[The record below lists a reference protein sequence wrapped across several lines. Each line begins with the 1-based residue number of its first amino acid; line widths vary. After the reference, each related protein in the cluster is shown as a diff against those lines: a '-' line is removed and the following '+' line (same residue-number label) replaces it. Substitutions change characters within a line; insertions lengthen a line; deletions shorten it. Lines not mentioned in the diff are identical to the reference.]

1 MVATAASPP
10 RATKE
15 SVIVTTTTTTDD
27 VNSPLSTASTG
38 TCVATCSH
46 ANQKKS
52 PGNPI
57 LPPMDS
63 YATLR
68 ELSKT
73 NTDDD
78 DPDYN
83 DDNDQYKNDDD
94 DKYDDN
100 DGDNNDNNGGGKCS
114 PGTTNKGCV

>member
-1 MVATAASPP
+1 
-10 RATKE
+10 
-15 SVIVTTTTTTDD
+15 
-27 VNSPLSTASTG
+27 
-38 TCVATCSH
+38 
-46 ANQKKS
+46 
-52 PGNPI
+52 
-57 LPPMDS
+57 MDS

-83 DDNDQYKNDDD
+83 DDNDHYKNDDD

-114 PGTTNKGCV
+114 PGPPIKDVCDAWSRFILS